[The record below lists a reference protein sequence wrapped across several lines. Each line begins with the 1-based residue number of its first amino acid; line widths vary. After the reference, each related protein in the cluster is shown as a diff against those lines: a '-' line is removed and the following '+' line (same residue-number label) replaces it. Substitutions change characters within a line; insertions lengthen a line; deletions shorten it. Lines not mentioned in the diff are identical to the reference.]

1 MYELKFA
8 KQCTKDF
15 EKLKNSPYL
24 KKAKTILEDIAENPY
39 NMPYEKLVGD
49 KSGLYSKRINIQ
61 HRIVY
66 EVFEETKQVVVYS
79 MWSHY
84 DYI

>member
-1 MYELKFA
+1 MYKIIFA

-24 KKAKTILEDIAENPY
+24 KKVKTILDIIADNPY
-39 NMPYEKLVGD
+39 SMPCEKLVGN
-49 KSGLYSKRINIQ
+49 KLGLYSKRINIQ
-61 HRIVY
+61 HRVVY
-66 EVFEETKQVVVYS
+66 EVFEKDKEIVVYS

>member
-1 MYELKFA
+1 MYELKFT
-8 KQCTKDF
+8 KQCAKDF
-15 EKLKNSPYL
+15 EKLKSSPYL
-24 KKAKTILEDIAENPY
+24 KKTKTILEGIAENPY
-39 NMPYEKLVGD
+39 NMPYEKLIGD

-66 EVFEETKQVVVYS
+66 EVFEDTKKVVVYS

-84 DYI
+84 ELI